1 MHTAQDTPA
10 AGAYFNEADTFEVDW
25 QEQFWGTDNYNKL
38 LGMEM
43 DTIQMCIHNFL
54 SFTRSLCPRRQGE
67 VGPRGSVR
75 LPPVRGR
82 GGLGRGR
89 HVQS

>member
-38 LGMEM
+38 LGM

-54 SFTRSLCPRRQGE
+54 SFTRSLCPK
-67 VGPRGSVR
+67 
-75 LPPVRGR
+75 
-82 GGLGRGR
+82 
-89 HVQS
+89 